1 MTIKK
6 IGIIGAGPGGLI
18 ALNEFP
24 LTGVDGKSTIISL
37 NSKDN
42 KLPEKGASD
51 EIVVQQQGSDVGGVW
66 NYITD
71 TDPDFPTGK
80 NYSDPNSV
88 RPNLKAPTEEDQLLV
103 STANTVQERNS
114 KR

>member
-18 ALNEFP
+18 ALNEFL

-42 KLPEKGASD
+42 KLPEKGAFD
-51 EIVVQQQGSDVGGVW
+51 EIVVQ
-66 NYITD
+66 
-71 TDPDFPTGK
+71 
-80 NYSDPNSV
+80 
-88 RPNLKAPTEEDQLLV
+88 
-103 STANTVQERNS
+103 
-114 KR
+114 